1 MNLIVSSYINLWIWL
16 MALLFIYFL
25 GTRYSAQPQLIRKY
39 ASLQIILAALGVM
52 TLYHQVMYLDSHIHG
67 ELILSLLLLI
77 ATLAVQLHLLNQL
90 VVVGSQTMIGPY
102 NTRREQA
109 YHSTQR
115 VTLVISFILWLI
127 TYYRASDTV
136 VWTCIGIGGL
146 NLLSVASYRIFQ
158 RYLHEKF

>member
-1 MNLIVSSYINLWIWL
+1 MNLIVSSYINLWVWL
-16 MALLFIYFL
+16 MVSLFIHFL
-25 GTRYSAQPQLIRKY
+25 GTRYSPQPELIRKY
-39 ASLQIILAALGVM
+39 ASLEIILAALGMM
-52 TLYHQVMYLDSHIHG
+52 TLYHQVMDWDARIHG
-67 ELILSLLLLI
+67 EIILSLLVLI
-77 ATLAVQLHLLNQL
+77 GTLVVQLHLLNQL

-109 YHSTQR
+109 YRSTQS

-127 TYYRASDTV
+127 TYYRASETV

-146 NLLSVASYRIFQ
+146 NLLSMASYRIFQ

>member
-1 MNLIVSSYINLWIWL
+1 MNLIVSSYINLWVWL
-16 MALLFIYFL
+16 MVSLFIHFL
-25 GTRYSAQPQLIRKY
+25 GTRYSPRPELIRKY
-39 ASLQIILAALGVM
+39 ASLEIILAALGMM
-52 TLYHQVMYLDSHIHG
+52 TLYHQVMDWDARIHG
-67 ELILSLLLLI
+67 EIILSLLLLI
-77 ATLAVQLHLLNQL
+77 GTLVVQLHLLNQL

-109 YHSTQR
+109 YRSTQN

-127 TYYRASDTV
+127 TYYRASETV

-146 NLLSVASYRIFQ
+146 NLLSMASYRIFQ